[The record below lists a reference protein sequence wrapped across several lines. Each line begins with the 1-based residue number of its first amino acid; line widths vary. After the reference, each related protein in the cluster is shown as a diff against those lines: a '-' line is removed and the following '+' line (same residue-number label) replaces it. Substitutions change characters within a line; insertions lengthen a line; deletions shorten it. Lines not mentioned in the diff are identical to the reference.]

1 MRRSRPCVDKTPP
14 IWAEGRA
21 WCRTFFWAW
30 RLLGNG
36 HGDDRKPVVLVE
48 ITGRRFAA
56 TQKFFDPTDGL
67 LRHVLGKGAGSGARL
82 KNSGD
87 RVMIEGAK
95 GVRMAQGL
103 VDVVTGKALPKQQ
116 NLARMV
122 TAVTAALA
130 LQARKEVGR
139 GLAQI
144 VEGGA

>member
-1 MRRSRPCVDKTPP
+1 M
-14 IWAEGRA
+14 
-21 WCRTFFWAW
+21 
-30 RLLGNG
+30 
-36 HGDDRKPVVLVE
+36 
-48 ITGRRFAA
+48 
-56 TQKFFDPTDGL
+56 
-67 LRHVLGKGAGSGARL
+67 

-116 NLARMV
+116 NLARVV